1 VSFFFFKDI
10 NTFIL
15 QGPINLIKSD
25 SKDTVAKISI
35 SEKNAVLLNFLF
47 LNTTVF
53 YIDDNKK

>member
-1 VSFFFFKDI
+1 
-10 NTFIL
+10 
-15 QGPINLIKSD
+15 LIKSD